1 MIIIDS
7 REHKLLELITSINN
21 VIIPNKVPN
30 KSPINYSVSCLQIG
44 DIIIQHKIEYIKNVN
59 YTFNIILERKYI
71 TDMIASIKDGRYKEQ
86 KIRLLSEVANSVIH
100 NHNHI
105 HNHTVDDN
113 TKPINNVKSLVCYV
127 IEGIQSDLRLPQDKT
142 MLNGSIISATFRD
155 KIPILRTN
163 TLQETLDIIIRLN
176 ERLTKDYTDFFTIQT
191 HNIITQD
198 NTPSS
203 SLPISPL
210 QDISPISPIQDISHI
225 SHISHI
231 SPLQDNIMPSV
242 SIPIPIQDNNIY
254 LQSIKKCKKDN
265 ITPKLWNQMCYM
277 NIPGISSTI
286 AIKISEYYPTIKSLL
301 IAYDKCLSDNEKEL
315 LLSKIVLIDTDKITR
330 TIGKII
336 SNRVYEYFIQ

>member
-21 VIIPNKVPN
+21 VINPNKVPN
-30 KSPINYSVSCLQIG
+30 KVPHKIPINYSVSSLQIG
-44 DIIIQHKIEYIKNVN
+44 DIIIQHKIEYMKNIN

-105 HNHTVDDN
+105 NNHTDDDN

-163 TLQETLDIIIRLN
+163 TLQETLDLIIRLN
-176 ERLTKDYTDFFTIQT
+176 DRLTKDYTDFFTIQT
-191 HNIITQD
+191 Y
-198 NTPSS
+198 NTSS
-203 SLPISPL
+203 VSL
-210 QDISPISPIQDISHI
+210 PISPIQDISPIEDNNMSSI
-225 SHISHI
+225 SLSL
-231 SPLQDNIMPSV
+231 S
-242 SIPIPIQDNNIY
+242 PIQDNNIY

-277 NIPGISSTI
+277 NIPGISSVI

-301 IAYDKCLSDNEKEL
+301 IAYDKCSSDNEKEL
-315 LLSKIVLIDTDKITR
+315 LLSKILLIDTDKTTR

>member
-100 NHNHI
+100 NHI
-105 HNHTVDDN
+105 VDDN

-176 ERLTKDYTDFFTIQT
+176 DRLTKDYTDFFTIQT

-198 NTPSS
+198 NTTSS
-203 SLPISPL
+203 SLP
-210 QDISPISPIQDISHI
+210 ISPISPIQDISPI
-225 SHISHI
+225 SLIQDISPI